1 MSVSHQFQADDSS
14 QASLLQTGLGLSK
27 GKWIIPGWGCT
38 EVGGAAAL
46 EGSCEGLSQV
56 QKLRLGDAVK
66 VHGPSQPGTLGC
78 SELCVCHRLC
88 SSWQLLVRGG
98 LGVWCVRDSV
108 GHMV

>member
-1 MSVSHQFQADDSS
+1 MILPKLHFSR
-14 QASLLQTGLGLSK
+14 
-27 GKWIIPGWGCT
+27 PGWVSVRGSGSYLDGGCT

-56 QKLRLGDAVK
+56 QKLRLGDAMK
-66 VHGPSQPGTLGC
+66 VRGPSEPGTLGC
-78 SELCVCHRLC
+78 SELHACHRLC

-98 LGVWCVRDSV
+98 PGVWCMRDSV